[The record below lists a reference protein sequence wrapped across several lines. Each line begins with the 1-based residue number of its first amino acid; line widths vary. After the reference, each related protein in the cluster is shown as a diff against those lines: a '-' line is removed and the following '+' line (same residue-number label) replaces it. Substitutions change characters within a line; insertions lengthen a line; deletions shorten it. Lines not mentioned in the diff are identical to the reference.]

1 IPDLHLGGSHLCYRE
16 SPMLQL
22 RKRKGQQ
29 EVESFLRKVVDKE
42 REQDRRVDDRIDI
55 SIVVAVGPLDA
66 ENQPRIDAAFPTF
79 TKNISA
85 DGISLVTN
93 KRIEEQW
100 LLVGFAGKVVNFVL
114 AEVLHRERLPLGCEK
129 LGLRMTEMVNVAD
142 FPGLER
148 FQM

>member
-1 IPDLHLGGSHLCYRE
+1 
-16 SPMLQL
+16 MLQL
-22 RKRKGQQ
+22 TKRKCQQ

-42 REQDRRVDDRIDI
+42 RESDRRTDDRIEI
-55 SIVVAVGPLDA
+55 SMVVAIVPLDA
-66 ENQPRIDAAFPTF
+66 QGQPLIDQTFATF

-93 KRIEEQW
+93 KRIEESR
-100 LLVGFAGKVVNFVL
+100 LLVGFAGKSVSFVL

-142 FPGLER
+142 YPGLER
-148 FQM
+148 LQM